1 MLRKKILTGKEIDI
15 IMTGYAANGGISCIL
30 HNYEIELKE
39 NLSAGL
45 VDNAKKVSDEV
56 LNTKLDITIAN
67 SVDSSAIVYSAG
79 EGGIFKALWDMA
91 EKYCTGLVADIKK
104 IPVRQE
110 YIEIC
115 EYYNINPY
123 MLEAEGSYL
132 IMTESGNRMLRAL
145 RNTGMNCAVIG
156 YTADNNDRIIVNGD
170 EKRYI
175 DSRIEDELKKFGG
188 IVR

>member
-1 MLRKKILTGKEIDI
+1 MREKILTGNEIDI
-15 IMTGYAANGGISCIL
+15 IMTGYTASYGISCIL

-39 NLSAGL
+39 NLSAEL
-45 VDNAKKVSDEV
+45 VEKAKMISDEV
-56 LNTKLDITIAN
+56 LRTKLDKAIAE

-91 EKYCTGLVADIKK
+91 EKYRTGIVADIKK

-123 MLEAEGSYL
+123 MLNAKGSHL
-132 IMTESGNRMLRAL
+132 IMTAYGNRMLRGLGSAGVRCAL
-145 RNTGMNCAVIG
+145 IG
-156 YTADNNDRIIVNGD
+156 YTVCSNDRIIVNGE

-188 IVR
+188 LIK